1 MNQFIVLLALA
12 FTATAT
18 AEVPAKYQEIFNKLK
33 AVRVEHPCD
42 KPIRKVERLGDNTI
56 SLESFVC
63 MDADFAMFKKIA
75 GDIDHYDAW
84 LLNKMNEKPDGGTYF
99 IKFTS
104 LQATPE
110 PSIKLGY
117 KIDIPF
123 FKKEKVKTFKVRTE
137 SEKGIFILSGEGVQ
151 DPESYMHFA
160 RSTMYAFPAPGQP
173 HEVWVYV
180 EGKTKL
186 KNSLLYQAMPE
197 KMLRTEAGDRVGKI
211 LENYQAR
218 EAAIAA
224 SSPTKS
230 NPAPK

>member
-1 MNQFIVLLALA
+1 MKALRLILALA
-12 FTATAT
+12 FAATAT
-18 AEVPAKYQEIFNKLK
+18 AEVPAKYQEIFSKLRG
-33 AVRVEHPCD
+33 VRIEYPCE
-42 KPIRKVERLGDNTI
+42 KSVRKVERLGDNTI

-63 MDADFAMFKKIA
+63 LDADFAMFKKIA
-75 GDIDHYDAW
+75 GDIDHYGSW
-84 LLNKMNEKPDGGTYF
+84 LLDRMNEKPDGGTYF

-117 KIDIPF
+117 RIDIPF
-123 FKKEKVKTFKVRTE
+123 FKKDKVKTFRVRTE
-137 SEKGIFILSGEGVQ
+137 SEKGVFVLSGEGVE

-160 RSTMYAFPAPGQP
+160 RSAMYAFPSPGQA

-197 KMLRTEAGDRVGKI
+197 KMLKTEAGDRIGKI

-224 SSPTKS
+224 S
-230 NPAPK
+230 NPARSSLAPK

>member
-1 MNQFIVLLALA
+1 MSLLFGLLALA
-12 FTATAT
+12 FTTTAT
-18 AEVPAKYQEIFNKLK
+18 AEVPAKYQEIFNKLRG
-33 AVRVEHPCD
+33 VRIEYPCE
-42 KPIRKVERLGDNTI
+42 KSIRKIERLGDNTL

-84 LLNKMNEKPDGGTYF
+84 LLDRMNEKPDGGTYF

-104 LQATPE
+104 LQSTPE

-117 KIDIPF
+117 RIDIPF
-123 FKKEKVKTFKVRTE
+123 FKKEKVKTFRVRTE
-137 SEKGIFILSGEGVQ
+137 SEKGVFVLSGEGVE

-160 RSTMYAFPAPGQP
+160 RSAMYAFPAPGQA

-180 EGKTKL
+180 EGRTKL

-197 KMLRTEAGDRVGKI
+197 KMLKTEAGDRIGKI

-224 SSPTKS
+224 SAPAKSSPS
-230 NPAPK
+230 PK